1 MTPVTN
7 GVTYRETIGYE
18 IENQSTRPLD
28 VTETAPLV
36 EIVNKSATTN
46 SKTLLVAQCHFG
58 QPVLPKT
65 LLSFSPILTY
75 IRPPSIN
82 FQAPWE
88 PKPLV
93 VSKNYKDVF
102 LALFPP
108 FFSHTR
114 QVAFEVFLQ
123 NKLNQIQSHIKSF
136 TLQPEQLAIHLTPLI
151 DQQLQ
156 ELKGISTN
164 SLIDLKFFFLYEV
177 HKLFERTQRA
187 SIFLYLLDKLL
198 STDPSTFALPP
209 VFCSR
214 KPKIRPE
221 EALKMICA
229 VTHQGLELLQRMR
242 NNKSRYEKLCKKT
255 CAIFASLIAFRGES
269 EGTPHV
275 YAVCGKIGEGAV
287 KVAKLLCP
295 ISTLFGEEL
304 KVQSTPLVAKSISV
318 ENKKQCFLG
327 RTSEF
332 TLEATIARQCLSQG
346 IRNILVTECIIH
358 NQKPKLISQYC
369 NQGTLHQ
376 YLKHTH
382 PLKERMN
389 IALAIVKTIHLLHTK
404 LNYCHLDLKAS
415 NILLNRTS
423 WGIEAFICDLSTAKP
438 FETIKAP
445 QKIGVV
451 STYPAPEFAKSQE
464 LPVAAC
470 LDLWTL
476 GLILH
481 NLYHNTTEAQISELA
496 HDSLKTKEFRLAI
509 SKIHRDCQ
517 QRGTLIDTLITK
529 LLSNN
534 PQERPSAAT
543 VAKEIASFMN
553 LLS

>member
-1 MTPVTN
+1 MTPATN

-18 IENQSTRPLD
+18 IENQSTQPLD

-36 EIVNKSATTN
+36 EIINKSATTN

-58 QPVLPKT
+58 RLVVPKT

-82 FQAPWE
+82 FQALWE

-93 VSKNYKDVF
+93 VSKNYKNIF
-102 LALFPP
+102 LVLFPP
-108 FFSHTR
+108 FISHTR

-123 NKLNQIQSHIKSF
+123 NKLNQIQSHIQSV
-136 TLQPEQLAIHLTPLI
+136 TIQPEQLLIRLIPLI

-156 ELKGISTN
+156 ELKDISTN
-164 SLIDLKFFFLYEV
+164 SLIDLRFFFLYEV
-177 HKLFERTQRA
+177 HKLFEHTQRA
-187 SIFLYLLDKLL
+187 SIFLYLLDNLL
-198 STDPSTFALPP
+198 STNSSKFALPP
-209 VFCSR
+209 VFYSWR
-214 KPKIRPE
+214 PKIQPE
-221 EALKMICA
+221 EALKMISA
-229 VTHQGLELLQRMR
+229 VTHQGIELLQRLL
-242 NNKSRYEKLCKKT
+242 NNKSRYEKLCKRT
-255 CAIFASLIAFRGES
+255 YAIFASLIAFRGES

-275 YAVCGKIGEGAV
+275 YAVCGKIGEGAA

-295 ISTLFGEEL
+295 IGTLFGEEL
-304 KVQSTPLVAKSISV
+304 KVQSTPLVSKSISI
-318 ENKKQCFLG
+318 ENKKQLLLG
-327 RTSEF
+327 PTIEF
-332 TLEATIARQCLSQG
+332 TLEATIAQQCLSQG

-376 YLKHTH
+376 YLKQTH

-423 WGIEAFICDLSTAKP
+423 WGIETFICDLSTAKP
-438 FETIKAP
+438 FNTIKAP
-445 QKIGVV
+445 KKIGIV
-451 STYPAPEFAKSQE
+451 STYPAPEFAKSKE

-476 GLILH
+476 GLILY
-481 NLYHNTTEAQISELA
+481 NLYYNTTEAQISELA
-496 HDSLKTKEFRLAI
+496 HDNLKTREFHQAI
-509 SKIHRDCQ
+509 SKIHKDCQ

-543 VAKEIASFMN
+543 VVKELAYFTD